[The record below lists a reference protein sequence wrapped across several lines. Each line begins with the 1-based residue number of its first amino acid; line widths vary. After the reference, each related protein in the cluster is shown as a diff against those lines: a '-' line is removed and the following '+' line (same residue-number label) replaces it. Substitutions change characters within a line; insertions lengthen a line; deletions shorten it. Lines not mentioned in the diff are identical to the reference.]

1 MSVRFE
7 LDYKDL
13 EKLQEK
19 FKKVPD
25 EVEKTINSFLHKQG
39 VEIMINDVLADMPI
53 SERNKRHARQ
63 SKPLTSVNFNLG
75 FELKPKPRFRYLV
88 FPDKALGTSINNT
101 AEEFMEKGLNKSTQK
116 IINGLNEQI
125 DQKIKEAFG

>member
-7 LDYKDL
+7 LDYKDF

-19 FKKVPD
+19 FKKIPD

-39 VEIMINDVLADMPI
+39 VEIMTNDVLANMPI
-53 SERNKRHARQ
+53 SNRNKRHARQ

-88 FPDKALGTSINNT
+88 FPDKALGTSINST
-101 AEEFMEKGLNKSTQK
+101 AKEFMEKGLNKSTQK